1 LTAGSRLAGG
11 ICVALLVAG
20 CGSSASGQSASVP
33 RSRTFI
39 DLVPAL
45 PSDLDES
52 GTPGTATELL
62 QSWSSE
68 LVRPSAAPPGA
79 NTVLPG
85 ADSVVPYLATSWHE
99 SPGGDYTFELRRGVR
114 GSTGD
119 PFTAADVSWSIER
132 DLATSPVAP
141 FLFSLANLDI
151 RDPVTVLGRYAVRIN
166 VSAPSPFLLGVL
178 AWYDEGI
185 YDRRLYLAHATAS
198 DPWAEHW
205 GATHSATFGAYYV
218 SLFLASRRLVLLA
231 NPHSWVHPYYR
242 KVEIKEIS
250 SAGHR
255 VAALLRGSADHTS
268 AIDWKDYTDV
278 ALYGAASHV
287 SASILQTGPTVE
299 SWLLN
304 VARGPLANVLVR
316 RALNLAVERSDLS
329 GAIYYG
335 YATPDVLAV
344 PSDYGQAQ
352 PAGYDLAEARRLLA
366 AAGYGKGF
374 KLRVYVDAEIASGD
388 EEKELAL
395 LTNQLS
401 EVDVTLEPV
410 VVYNEDQLLA
420 IAQAHRLDSTI
431 EDIAPALGGAGFTL
445 IEDDDPSIDG
455 TSPAAVDGYRNATLE
470 ALLARLRTTPV
481 GATSK
486 RILARAEQIVDADVP
501 AVNFFELPVENLT
514 RSDITG
520 YGAYAEPVTYYEY
533 LHPAR

>member
-11 ICVALLVAG
+11 ICVALLLAG

-119 PFTAADVSWSIER
+119 PFTA
-132 DLATSPVAP
+132 
-141 FLFSLANLDI
+141 
-151 RDPVTVLGRYAVRIN
+151 VTVLGRYAVRIN